1 MDEEEALDEKRIA
14 EGRSTINEPSGSW
27 LLEAPISLDR
37 DQTPKLIFEYAK
49 PSVVR
54 GIRLEYRS
62 DTPDNLT
69 VEPLKISFI
78 VSSKKPGDEVFT
90 KVLQEE
96 VNQPVSRY
104 VLNVHYLAQFSLD
117 SINPKVFVS
126 CC

>member
-1 MDEEEALDEKRIA
+1 MDEEETLDEKRTA
-14 EGRSTINEPSGSW
+14 EGRSTIDEPSGSW
-27 LLEAPISLDR
+27 LVEAPVSQDR

-54 GIRLEYRS
+54 GIRLAYTS
-62 DTPDNLT
+62 DIPDNRT

-90 KVLQEE
+90 EVSQVE

-104 VLNVHYLAQFSLD
+104 VLNVH
-117 SINPKVFVS
+117 
-126 CC
+126 